1 MTEIT
6 ETICRPKQSWMTA
19 PGISKEPE
27 VKETLD
33 GCIARVFDIP
43 EVYLSVKGRYEIFMY
58 PKHLRRYIL
67 ERTLESGGMG
77 GNDWTRIN
85 VKNGKREDYG
95 IFHQVIKN
103 RYKIEINKNLKRYQK
118 SGFRTKDEAMFSR
131 DIKLREFKMAWFKYT
146 IEQVAIMSGCDRC
159 TVIHSISECKN
170 LMETDRI
177 YREKCNQVIEKLN
190 NNLLILPE

>member
-67 ERTLESGGMG
+67 ERTLESGEMAGD
-77 GNDWTRIN
+77 DWTRIN
-85 VKNGKREDYG
+85 VKNGKKEDYG
-95 IFHQVIKN
+95 IIQQNSRPGYWRVQFRHDG
-103 RYKIEINKNLKRYQK
+103 KRFER
-118 SGFRTKDEAMFSR
+118 SGYATKDDAIIDR
-131 DIKLREFKMAWFKYT
+131 NIKLKEFKMAWFRYT
-146 IEQVAIMSGCDRC
+146 ISQVSEMSNCDRC
-159 TVIHSISECKN
+159 TVIHSISTCKN
-170 LMETDRI
+170 LLETDKSFRAKAQI
-177 YREKCNQVIEKLN
+177 IFLKISNNQI
-190 NNLLILPE
+190 ILP

>member
-19 PGISKEPE
+19 PGVSKEPE
-27 VKETLD
+27 VRETLD

-67 ERTLESGGMG
+67 ERTLESGGMVG
-77 GNDWTRIN
+77 DDWTRIN

-95 IFHQVIKN
+95 VIQQN
-103 RYKIEINKNLKRYQK
+103 SRPGYWRVQFRRDGRRYER
-118 SGFRTKDEAMFSR
+118 SGYASKQEAIIDR
-131 DIKLREFKMAWFKYT
+131 DMKLNEFKMAWFKYT

-177 YREKCNQVIEKLN
+177 YREKCNQVIEKIN
-190 NNLLILPE
+190 NNQIILP

>member
-1 MTEIT
+1 
-6 ETICRPKQSWMTA
+6 MTA
-19 PGISKEPE
+19 PGVSKEPE

-33 GCIARVFDIP
+33 RCIARVFDIP
-43 EVYLSVKGRYEIFMY
+43 EVYLSVKGRYEIFIY

-67 ERTLESGGMG
+67 ERTLENGQMAGD
-77 GNDWTRIN
+77 DWTRIN
-85 VKNGKREDYG
+85 VKNGKKEDYG
-95 IFHQVIKN
+95 IIRQVNKN
-103 RYKIEINKNLKRYQK
+103 RYWRVYLKHNLKNYQK
-118 SGFRTKDEAMFSR
+118 AGFRTKDEAIFFR
-131 DIKLREFKMAWFKYT
+131 DMKLKELKMAYFRYT
-146 IEQVAIMSGCDRC
+146 MDQIAFMSGCDRC